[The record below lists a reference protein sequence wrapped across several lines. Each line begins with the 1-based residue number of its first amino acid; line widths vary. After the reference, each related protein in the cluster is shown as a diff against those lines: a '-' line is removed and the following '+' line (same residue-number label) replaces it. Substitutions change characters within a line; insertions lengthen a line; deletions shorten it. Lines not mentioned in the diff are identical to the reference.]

1 MQVKVFQ
8 NILDANERIAAMNR
22 RRFAEHRLLVLNL
35 IGSPGCG
42 KTTLLEETLRL
53 LRRRKAARPGVIEG
67 DLETSRDAER
77 IARLGVPAVQINTQG
92 GCHLDA
98 AMIQAVADELP
109 LKEMDILFIENVG
122 NLVCPADYDL
132 GESRKIVLLSVPE
145 GDDKPSK
152 YPYVF
157 RAAGGAVI
165 TKIDLLPH
173 TDFSLETVRR
183 DMRIANPDLVTFTLS
198 ARTGEGLE
206 PWVEWIEKLAAEERA
221 ERRTPNV
228 EPRRPGG

>member
-8 NILDANERIAAMNR
+8 NVLDANDRIAAMNR
-22 RRFAEHRLLVLNL
+22 RRFAERRLLVLNL

-42 KTTLLEETLRL
+42 KTTLLEKTLAL
-53 LRRRKAARPGVIEG
+53 LLDRKAARPGVIEG

-98 AMIQAVADELP
+98 AMIQAVVDDLP
-109 LKEMDILFIENVG
+109 LNDMDVLFIENVG

-132 GESRKIVLLSVPE
+132 GESRKVVILSVAE

-152 YPYVF
+152 YPYIF
-157 RAAGGAVI
+157 RAAGAAVV
-165 TKIDLLPH
+165 TKMDLLPH
-173 TDFSLETVRR
+173 TDFSLEAALR
-183 DMRIANPDLVTFTLS
+183 DMRIANPALETFTLS
-198 ARTGEGLE
+198 ARTGEGLDS
-206 PWVEWIEKLAAEERA
+206 WLTWLRTGATHARA
-221 ERRTPNV
+221 VP
-228 EPRRPGG
+228 

>member
-1 MQVKVFQ
+1 MEIKVFQ
-8 NILDANERIAAMNR
+8 NVLDANDRIAAMNR
-22 RRFAEHRLLVLNL
+22 KRFTEHRLLVLNL

-42 KTTLLEETLRL
+42 KTTLLEKTLLL
-53 LRRRKAARPGVIEG
+53 LRERKAVRPGVIEG

-98 AMIQAVADELP
+98 AMIQTVADELP
-109 LKEMDILFIENVG
+109 LKEMDVLFIENVG

-132 GESRKIVLLSVPE
+132 GESRKVVLLSVAE

-152 YPYVF
+152 YPYIF
-157 RAAGGAVI
+157 RAAGAAVV
-165 TKIDLLPH
+165 TKMDLLPH
-173 TDFSLETVRR
+173 TDFSLDAARR
-183 DMRIANPDLVTFTLS
+183 DMGIANPNLVTFTLS

-206 PWVEWIEKLAAEERA
+206 AWVEWIEKLAAEAHGEH
-221 ERRTPNV
+221 RTPNI
-228 EPRRPGG
+228 ERPKSK

>member
-1 MQVKVFQ
+1 
-8 NILDANERIAAMNR
+8 MNR
-22 RRFAEHRLLVLNL
+22 RRFADHHLLVLNL

-42 KTTLLEETLRL
+42 KTTLLEKTLAL
-53 LRRRKAARPGVIEG
+53 LLEQKRARPGVIEG

-109 LKEMDILFIENVG
+109 LKEMDVLFIENVG

-132 GESRKIVLLSVPE
+132 GESRKVVLLSVAE

-152 YPYVF
+152 YPYIF
-157 RAAGGAVI
+157 RAAGAAVV
-165 TKIDLLPH
+165 TKMDLLPH
-173 TDFSLETVRR
+173 TDFSLDAALR

-198 ARTGEGLE
+198 ARTGEGLAA
-206 PWVEWIEKLAAEERA
+206 WVGWIEKRAAEQRTEP
-221 ERRTPNV
+221 RTPNI
-228 EPRRPGG
+228 ERPTSK